1 MNVEDTFPA
10 DSAER
15 SSELAQH
22 SLPVSNLGI
31 ARSRPIEVAALPPN
45 SQLMQIN
52 SFTTEL
58 FGTSPDYEIVIDT
71 SEPEFSYVV
80 ATIHWTGDSRE
91 LIQRRLSWHDR
102 ARCLL
107 PDLAARLRLSIMPS

>member
-1 MNVEDTFPA
+1 MNVEGTFPA
-10 DSAER
+10 DSAEQ

-22 SLPVSNLGI
+22 SLPVSNLGV
-31 ARSRPIEVAALPPN
+31 AWSRPTDAATLPPN

-52 SFTTEL
+52 SFTADL
-58 FGTSPDYEIVIDT
+58 FGASPDYEIVIDP
-71 SEPEFSYVV
+71 SEPEFSFVV
-80 ATIHWTGDSRE
+80 ATIHWTGDARE
-91 LIQRRLSWHDR
+91 LIQRRLAWHDR